1 MLARGHSRC
10 PRLIW
15 ASTSGSPPTLAL
27 QLPLGNRDKH
37 AVIRPSEQ
45 PTRATNTHKRRHH
58 DGNEGSVRDRVVPA
72 PPQSRPPAS
81 LCSRGSR
88 PWLAPRFNAVHAA
101 TLECLDYDI
110 GLQDTFWTGP
120 GEGNWGRPASCADYF
135 AAFQPDP
142 AAFCSGKIG
151 GSQTFAERYA
161 KWSSKTEHAAAAKG
175 LDFSA
180 FPQDATLWDYWCG
193 ASCAA
198 VGVFASHCQAASP
211 SPPSPPPAPSPP
223 PTPPSPPASPG
234 LPPPPPPQAPS
245 PLSPPSPPKPPSLP
259 SASEAS
265 LGAGAIAGIVIGVFL
280 VVGIGVAVTVRCTS
294 SSSRPGPYNPF
305 P

>member
-1 MLARGHSRC
+1 MMA
-10 PRLIW
+10 
-15 ASTSGSPPTLAL
+15 
-27 QLPLGNRDKH
+27 
-37 AVIRPSEQ
+37 
-45 PTRATNTHKRRHH
+45 TRAAF
-58 DGNEGSVRDRVVPA
+58 VIAWCLP
-72 PPQSRPPAS
+72 PPQFRPPAS
-81 LCSRGSR
+81 PCSRGSR
-88 PWLAPRFNAVHAA
+88 PWLAPRFNAVYAA
-101 TLECLDYDI
+101 TECLDYDV
-110 GLQDTFWTGP
+110 GFQDTFWTGP
-120 GEGNWGRPASCADYF
+120 GEGNWGRAANCADYF
-135 AAFQPDP
+135 AASQPDP

-161 KWSSKTEHAAAAKG
+161 KWSSKDEHAAAAKE

-180 FPQDATLWDYWCG
+180 FPQDATLWDYFCG
-193 ASCAA
+193 ASCAK
-198 VGVFASHCQAASP
+198 VGVFASHCKAASP

-280 VVGIGVAVTVRCTS
+280 VVGIGVAVTVRCAS
-294 SSSRPGPYNPF
+294 SSSSPAPTSHSLKPSTDAALTH
-305 P
+305 

>member
-1 MLARGHSRC
+1 MMA
-10 PRLIW
+10 
-15 ASTSGSPPTLAL
+15 
-27 QLPLGNRDKH
+27 
-37 AVIRPSEQ
+37 
-45 PTRATNTHKRRHH
+45 TRAAFVIAWCLT
-58 DGNEGSVRDRVVPA
+58 
-72 PPQSRPPAS
+72 PPQFRPPAS

-88 PWLAPRFNAVHAA
+88 PWLAPRFNAVYAA
-101 TLECLDYDI
+101 TECLDYDV
-110 GLQDTFWTGP
+110 GFQDTFWTGP
-120 GEGNWGRPASCADYF
+120 GEGNWGRPANCADYF
-135 AAFQPDP
+135 AAFQSDP

-161 KWSSKTEHAAAAKG
+161 KWSSKDEHAAAAKE

-180 FPQDATLWDYWCG
+180 FPQDATLWDYFCG
-193 ASCAA
+193 ASCAK
-198 VGVFASHCQAASP
+198 VGVFASHCKAASP

-294 SSSRPGPYNPF
+294 SSSSPGPYNPF